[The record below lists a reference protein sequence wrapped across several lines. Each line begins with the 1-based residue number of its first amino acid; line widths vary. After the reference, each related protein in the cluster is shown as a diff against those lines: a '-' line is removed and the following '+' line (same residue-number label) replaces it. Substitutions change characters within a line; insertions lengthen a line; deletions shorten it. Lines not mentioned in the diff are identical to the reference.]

1 MLKQCLN
8 STFLVAIAGF
18 LALPALAAPMS
29 ASEMALAI
37 RESKIVGPKSS
48 LLVVQSPDQQEV
60 TIITNRS
67 KMTSNDCKI
76 KAVLMAKALMDLQPK
91 QLAAVKV
98 IYTIDGDTA
107 VDKVVVGAGDVQA
120 FASGTITEAQLML
133 SLDLRRESGD
143 GSDGAKTSVVAGP
156 QKERR
161 DILQSRI
168 ETLKQGGTGVAPF
181 QKMFDEIEELT
192 KAGKAKEASLLISD
206 LSTKLSSQESLRDQA
221 KRVGAGGGVKGQQ
234 GTHSA
239 SSADLGARQPWKP
252 GGTGGNTAQAT
263 DFQSHAGWLKN
274 KLDEMERRGTSVSDL
289 RSRLKDVE
297 NQSSKLSPNEVS
309 ARLDEIKAKMM
320 QQDRQSKFPNAGLM
334 RQKFNGRN

>member
-29 ASEMALAI
+29 TSEMALAI
-37 RESKIVGPKSS
+37 RESKVVSPAVRLDI
-48 LLVVQSPDQQEV
+48 VQSPDHQEV
-60 TIITNRS
+60 TIITKRAN
-67 KMTSNDCKI
+67 MTPKDCKI

-98 IYTIDGDTA
+98 IYTIDGENA
-107 VDKVVVGAGDVQA
+107 IDKIVVGAGDVQA

-168 ETLKQGGTGVAPF
+168 EALKQGGTGVAPF
-181 QKMFDEIEELT
+181 QKMFNEIEDLT

-234 GTHSA
+234 GSHSA

-252 GGTGGNTAQAT
+252 GGAGGNTTQVT
-263 DFQSHAGWLKN
+263 DFLSQAGWMKN

-289 RSRLKDVE
+289 RSRLRDLE
-297 NQSSKLSPNEVS
+297 NQSSKLSSSELC
-309 ARLDEIKAKMM
+309 AKLEEIKGKML

-334 RQKFNGRN
+334 RQKFNGGH